1 MKMKALI
8 AAVVLSISTITASA
22 SVYKLPT
29 TTIDGKE
36 YYYHEVK
43 AKETLYSLSHK
54 LGMSQDEMKK
64 YNPSLAEGLKVG
76 AKLFFPVAELGGGDV
91 QIIHEVEKGETV
103 YGISKQYHISI
114 EQLLQL
120 NPSAQD
126 GIKVGDKLKINKAVN
141 SAPEQQ
147 PQTTTQGDLHI
158 IKSGETLYAIAA
170 KYNTTVEKLLSLNP
184 LLSIDK
190 YDVGTVIRVNDNA
203 PLTTQNNGDEA
214 GIGAK
219 QTLTV
224 VSRPEYVDEKP
235 QPQPQPQPQVIEAAK
250 EYNIAILMPF
260 MLGEEKIDSKTYT
273 FLDFY
278 KGFILAADALKS
290 SGAKINIYAYDTQNS
305 VDSVDVI
312 LQDAK
317 LAQMDVIVTPPGSME
332 TVAHI
337 AGMSDTIK
345 SKVFNVF
352 YANDTTHYEH
362 ENVIQGNIVRDNM
375 YAKATESAYAHFIDY
390 TPVIIN
396 TPKNQNRA
404 NIVDAIKAKYQ
415 AAGVE
420 IAEVTYNKT
429 LTEADLKNLDK
440 TKKYLFI
447 PLSSSESEFEKYS
460 DALCA
465 FAKDNAE
472 NVALFGYPEWTAFG
486 EEKQTKLHAVNTVV
500 YSRFFYNSNGENE
513 KAFETKFEEVYKNE
527 MRKTPP
533 IQAVMGYD
541 CGYYLINA
549 LRHTQGESYCDY
561 KFEGLQY
568 AFDFAQVEG
577 VKGLENQALFLIF
590 YRHDG
595 SVERVKK

>member
-76 AKLFFPVAELGGGDV
+76 AKLYFPVDELGGGDV
-91 QIIHEVEKGETV
+91 QIIHKVEKGETV
-103 YGISKQYHISI
+103 YGISKQYHITI

-126 GIKVGDKLKINKAVN
+126 GIKVGDELKIKKMVDSKPA
-141 SAPEQQ
+141 QQ
-147 PQTTTQGDLHI
+147 QSQTPVQGDLHI

-184 LLSIDK
+184 ALSIDK
-190 YDVGTVIRVNDNA
+190 YDVGMVIRVNDKA
-203 PLTTQNNGDEA
+203 PLTAQNKVDETNV
-214 GIGAK
+214 GVK

-224 VSRPEYVDEKP
+224 NSRPEYVDEKS
-235 QPQPQPQPQVIEAAK
+235 QSQAQLQVVEPTK
-250 EYNIAILMPF
+250 EYNIAVLMPF

-305 VDSVDVI
+305 VDSVAVI

-337 AGMSDTIK
+337 AGMSDSTK

-352 YANDTTHYEH
+352 YANDTTHYVH

-375 YAKATESAYAHFIDY
+375 YAKATESAYAHFVDY

-404 NIVDAIKAKYQ
+404 NIVEAIKAKYQ

-420 IAEVTYNKT
+420 IAEVTYKKT

-500 YSRFFYNSNGENE
+500 YSRFFYNSNGEKE

-561 KFEGLQY
+561 KYEGLQY

-577 VKGLENQALFLIF
+577 VKGLENQSLFLIF